1 MSDPWLKG
9 PVTTSAY
16 GWRLERRDG
25 VALGFTSHDRNAQID
40 GLLYRAS
47 PGMEPTSIVESIG
60 IETDGL
66 EVSGALDADAINE
79 EDLNAGR
86 WDKARLTIFLYDWSA
101 PETGKRILAHG
112 ELGEVSFS
120 DHGFRSELRGMTSF
134 LDGPVVPQTS
144 PGCRAHFC
152 DHACGL
158 NAQRFAHL
166 VTISAVNGTIAT
178 FGPNPVTAVSDA
190 FAYGHLRWLSGK
202 NAGLSEQILA
212 SGTDHVLLADPPPF
226 TVAPSTLALLT
237 EGCNKTIATC
247 SQRFGNAINFRGE
260 PFLPG
265 NDLLT
270 RYPGAR

>member
-1 MSDPWLKG
+1 MSDIWLKG
-9 PVTTSAY
+9 PVTTAAY

-25 VALGFTSHDRNAQID
+25 VALGFTSHDRDAEID

-47 PGMEPTSIVESIG
+47 PGMEPTSIVENIG

-86 WDKARLTIFLYDWSA
+86 WDKARLTIFLYDWSD
-101 PETGKRILAHG
+101 PVSNKRILAHG

-120 DHGFRSELRGMTSF
+120 DHSFRSELRGMTSV

-144 PGCRAHFC
+144 PGCRAYFC
-152 DHACGL
+152 DHGCGL
-158 NAQRFAHL
+158 NSQRFAHL
-166 VTISAVNGTIAT
+166 VSISAVNGSYAT
-178 FGPNPVTAVSDA
+178 FGLNPVAAVPDA
-190 FAYGHLRWLSGK
+190 FAYGQLRWLSGK
-202 NAGLSEQILA
+202 NAGLTAQILA
-212 SGTDHVLLADPPPF
+212 SGADHILLADPPAFLAVPG
-226 TVAPSTLALLT
+226 ALALLT

-247 SQRFGNAINFRGE
+247 SQRSGNAINFRGE

>member
-1 MSDPWLKG
+1 MSNPWLSG
-9 PVTTSAY
+9 PVTTTAY

-25 VALGFTSHDRNAQID
+25 VALGFTSHDRDAQID

-66 EVSGALDADAINE
+66 EVSGALDADAIQAD
-79 EDLNAGR
+79 DLNAGR
-86 WDKARLTIFLYDWSA
+86 WDKARLTIFLYDWSD
-101 PETGKRILAHG
+101 PGSGKRILAHG

-120 DHGFRSELRGMTSF
+120 DHRFRSELRGMTSV
-134 LDGPVVPQTS
+134 LDSPVVPQTS

-152 DHACGL
+152 GHACGL
-158 NAQRFAHL
+158 NQQRFAHI
-166 VTISAVNGTIAT
+166 VTISAVNGSIAT
-178 FGPNPVTAVSDA
+178 FGANPVAAVSDA
-190 FAYGHLRWLSGK
+190 FAYGQLRWLSGK
-202 NAGLSEQILA
+202 NAGLTTPILA
-212 SGTDHVLLADPPPF
+212 SGADHILLAVPPAFSVFPG
-226 TVAPSTLALLT
+226 TRALLT
-237 EGCNKTIATC
+237 QGCNKTITAC
-247 SQRFGNAINFRGE
+247 SERFGNAINFRGE

>member
-9 PVTTSAY
+9 PVTTAAY

-25 VALGFTSHDRNAQID
+25 VALGFTSHDRDAVID

-66 EVSGALDADAINE
+66 EVSGALDADAIKE

-86 WDKARLTIFLYDWSA
+86 WDKARLTIFLYDWSD
-101 PETGKRILAHG
+101 PSSGKRILAHG

-120 DHGFRSELRGMTSF
+120 DHSFRSELRGMTSF

-144 PGCRAHFC
+144 PGCRALFC

-158 NAQRFAHL
+158 NQQRFAHL
-166 VTISAVNGTIAT
+166 VTISSVNGSDVT
-178 FGPNPVTAVSDA
+178 FGSGAAPTVQDA
-190 FAYGHLRWLSGK
+190 FAYGQLRWLSGK
-202 NAGLSEQILA
+202 NAGLKAQILT
-212 SGTDHVLLADPPPF
+212 SGPGHVLLADPSAF
-226 TVAPSTLALLT
+226 SDSSGALALLT
-237 EGCNKTIATC
+237 QGCNKTITTC